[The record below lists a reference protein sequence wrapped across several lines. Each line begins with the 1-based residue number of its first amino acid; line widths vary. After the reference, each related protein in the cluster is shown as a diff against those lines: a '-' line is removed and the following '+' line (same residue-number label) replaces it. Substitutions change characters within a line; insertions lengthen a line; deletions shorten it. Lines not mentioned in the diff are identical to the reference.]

1 MYARRMAA
9 AIGGTLALAACSL
22 IPPYERPAPPVPAAW
37 PEGRVAAD
45 GQPADGIPWQEYFAD
60 PRLRSVVEQAIASNR
75 DLRVA
80 ALTVDQVRALYRIQ
94 RSKLYPGVGVM
105 AAGDIHRLP
114 GTMSS
119 SGEAETVEQYSV
131 RLGTLSW
138 ELDLFGRV
146 SSLEAAALERYF
158 QTEQARVATH
168 ISLVAGVA
176 STWLSL
182 AADAE
187 SLGLA
192 RSTLE
197 AYRASAE
204 MIRSSRDAGVA
215 SDLDLAQAQ
224 SQVDGARAAVAV
236 FAGRL
241 ATGRNALDLLV
252 GSPVPAELL
261 PDALSAV
268 TGLPDLQSG
277 VPSEVLLRRPDILAA
292 EHGLQAANATIGAA
306 RAAFFPS
313 ISLTAG
319 VGTMSAEL
327 SGLFGSGSGTWSFT
341 PQIVA
346 PIFASGALKANLEAT
361 EVDREIAL
369 ARYEQAVQ
377 VAFAEV
383 ADGLALRRT
392 LVEQRQAEEALVRDL
407 ELAVRLSEA
416 RYQAGIDSYLAVL
429 VSKRSLFVAQQS
441 LVNVRL
447 AEQVNLVDLYKALGG
462 GTEGQDAGQ

>member
-1 MYARRMAA
+1 MNATRFLVLGA
-9 AIGGTLALAACSL
+9 GLALSACTL
-22 IPPYERPAPPVPAAW
+22 MPRYERPAAPVAQAW
-37 PEGRVAAD
+37 SQTRSAESGP
-45 GQPADGIPWQEYFAD
+45 PADDIPWREYFAD
-60 PRLRSVVEQAIASNR
+60 PRLRSVVEQAIASNH

-80 ALTVDQVRALYRIQ
+80 ALTVDKVRALYRIQ
-94 RSKLYPGVGVM
+94 RSELYPGVGVM
-105 AAGDIHRLP
+105 ATGNVYRLP
-114 GTMSS
+114 ARMSE
-119 SGEAETVEQYSV
+119 SGVSKTVEQYSV
-131 RLGTLSW
+131 QLGTLSW

-146 SSLEAAALERYF
+146 RSLEAAALERYLA
-158 QTEQARVATH
+158 TEQAHVATH
-168 ISLVAGVA
+168 ISLVAAVA
-176 STWLSL
+176 STWLSF

-187 SLGLA
+187 SLDLA

-197 AYRASAE
+197 AYQASAE
-204 MIRSSRDAGVA
+204 MIRSSRDAGIA

-224 SQVDGARAAVAV
+224 SQVDGARAAVAA
-236 FAGRL
+236 FTGRL

-268 TGLPDLQSG
+268 TGLPELQPG

-319 VGTMSAEL
+319 VGTMSADL
-327 SGLFGSGSGTWSFT
+327 SDLFGSGSGTWTFT

-346 PIFASGALKANLEAT
+346 PIFASGSLRANLEAS

-369 ARYEQAVQ
+369 ARYEQAIQ

-383 ADGLALRRT
+383 ADALALRAT
-392 LVEQRQAEEALVRDL
+392 LLEQRDAEEGLVRDL

-447 AEQVNLVDLYKALGG
+447 AEQANLVTLYKALGG
-462 GTEGQDAGQ
+462 GTKGQDAGQ